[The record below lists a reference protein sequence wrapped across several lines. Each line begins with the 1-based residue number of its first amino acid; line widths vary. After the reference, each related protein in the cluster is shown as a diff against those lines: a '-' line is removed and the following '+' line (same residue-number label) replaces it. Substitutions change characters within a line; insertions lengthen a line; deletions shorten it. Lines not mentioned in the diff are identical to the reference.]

1 MSGSSEGSTSVPDSW
16 PALSWAGSLDQ
27 GQRVPTG
34 AGGERV
40 HHLVGDADAGVLLEQ
55 RPHRR
60 RRQRR
65 QRQLGHVEGAG
76 IRPRLVVAGGEHDD
90 DPFGEQPPGD
100 EQQRVPGG
108 GVEPLEVV
116 DQAQHRFRLAELGQ
130 QRQRPQRH
138 QERVEPL
145 PSSSPNATRSAR
157 R

>member
-1 MSGSSEGSTSVPDSW
+1 MSGSSEGSRSVPDSW
-16 PALSWAGSLDQ
+16 PALSRLGASTRASGFPPVRAASASTTWSATPTPACSSSSDRTAAG
-27 GQRVPTG
+27 
-34 AGGERV
+34 ANGGSGSS
-40 HHLVGDADAGVLLEQ
+40 GD
-55 RPHRR
+55 
-60 RRQRR
+60 
-65 QRQLGHVEGAG
+65 VEGAG
-76 IRPRLVVAGGEHDD
+76 ERPRLVVAGGEHDD

-130 QRQRPQRH
+130 QRQRSQRH
-138 QERVEPL
+138 QERVEPV